1 MRLREILHEDY
12 NQDLIN
18 DLDNILVSA
27 KAKDINDIDPN
38 VIVRQMQHMGYSI
51 DVGSLITLLQDNPNV
66 QNASPEGIRL
76 TGDDTTDEFSDNPQE
91 DTESQV
97 DQLAQQAA
105 QKGLK

>member
-1 MRLREILHEDY
+1 MRIREILYEDY
-12 NQDLIN
+12 NQDLNN

-38 VIVRQMQHMGYSI
+38 VIVRQLQHMGYSI
-51 DVGSLITLLQDNPNV
+51 DVGSLITLLQNNPNV

-76 TGDDTTDEFSDNPQE
+76 TGDDSSDEFSDDQYE
-91 DTESQV
+91 DNKSQV
-97 DQLAQQAA
+97 NQLAQQAA